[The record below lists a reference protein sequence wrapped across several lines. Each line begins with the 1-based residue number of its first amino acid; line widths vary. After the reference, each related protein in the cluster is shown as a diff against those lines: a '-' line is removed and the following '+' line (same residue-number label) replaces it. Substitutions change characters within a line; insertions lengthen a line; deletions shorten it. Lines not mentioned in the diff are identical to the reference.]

1 LKVKM
6 IDIKNVLVPVFLFL
20 LTTFLVVQ
28 VSLHIVETTKKTE
41 ELMEETVDSYKEID
55 ISSIEAIEDE
65 KILTREKKDR
75 LVFVGDIFFSN
86 NIRRSYN
93 DGGVDAIISESF
105 RKVLESS
112 DLNIANL
119 ECSITDDDDKPYDK
133 TYVFALPTKYASALK
148 EIGIGLFTLA
158 NNHILD
164 FGVDALSKTMEIL
177 DNLGIAHVG
186 AGTTLQEAKKAYIK
200 VVEGKKYAII
210 GASAV
215 LPDVSWIASESR
227 GGVYNGYNIEKV
239 AEDIKDIKS
248 LCDKVIVY
256 MHWGKELEGESNK
269 TQKAFAHKLVDA
281 GADLV
286 IGTHPHI
293 TEEVEYYNGVPIVYS
308 LGNFIYG
315 GQSRDMYMCEAIF
328 DYSDNPDG
336 SLRLKLYPGISGYKS
351 TREYDTDRET
361 QNKIIN
367 LNKKSR
373 ECYIDKDGYVYS
385 LDEKKNIDLEKTSS
399 SDIIDN

>member
-1 LKVKM
+1 M

-75 LVFVGDIFFSN
+75 LVFVGDIFFST

-200 VVEGKKYAII
+200 EIEGKKYAII

-227 GGVYNGYNIEKV
+227 GGVYNGYDIEKV
-239 AEDIKDIKS
+239 AEIA
-248 LCDKVIVY
+248 L
-256 MHWGKELEGESNK
+256 
-269 TQKAFAHKLVDA
+269 
-281 GADLV
+281 
-286 IGTHPHI
+286 
-293 TEEVEYYNGVPIVYS
+293 
-308 LGNFIYG
+308 
-315 GQSRDMYMCEAIF
+315 
-328 DYSDNPDG
+328 
-336 SLRLKLYPGISGYKS
+336 
-351 TREYDTDRET
+351 
-361 QNKIIN
+361 
-367 LNKKSR
+367 
-373 ECYIDKDGYVYS
+373 
-385 LDEKKNIDLEKTSS
+385 
-399 SDIIDN
+399 